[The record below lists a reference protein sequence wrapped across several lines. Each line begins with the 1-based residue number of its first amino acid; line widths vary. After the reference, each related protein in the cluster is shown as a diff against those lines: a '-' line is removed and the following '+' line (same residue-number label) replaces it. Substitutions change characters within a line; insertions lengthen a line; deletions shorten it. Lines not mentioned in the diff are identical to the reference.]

1 MRHKSCS
8 WIRKLSIIKDVS
20 SFQFIDIMQSHTKSE
35 YLKIFLFGGKL
46 ILKFVWKQN
55 GQKIAKKFWKSQEE
69 RTCFIESQDFPKTIE
84 MKVWVCL
91 RKTKCRKIKTDLGIY
106 EHLIFFKKRGNIIE
120 QGEKGGLFKNWC
132 QNITTWKKKKDL
144 ASCTNTQKKLM
155 LIVKHLSVVMT
166 HYQPEACTPNVYML
180 SKLTRNKKGI

>member
-132 QNITTWKKKKDL
+132 QNITTWKKKKTL
-144 ASCTNTQKKLM
+144 LHVQTHKK
-155 LIVKHLSVVMT
+155 
-166 HYQPEACTPNVYML
+166 N
-180 SKLTRNKKGI
+180 